1 MEEKQSTGSPIVWA
15 LIAIVSIIGGF
26 IVSATWATDRGQD
39 MSIGAFIASA
49 VAAFVILAIAY
60 LASIQQ
66 KEQDDDQ
73 AETNAAIRKHL
84 KDQGK

>member
-15 LIAIVSIIGGF
+15 FIAIVSIIGGF
-26 IVSATWATDRGQD
+26 IVSATWSTDRGQD
-39 MSIGAFIASA
+39 MSIGGFIAAA
-49 VAAFVILAIAY
+49 VTAFVILSVAY

-84 KDQGK
+84 KGQGK